1 MAGPLSSIRIV
12 EFAGLG
18 PGPFACMM
26 LADHGAEVIRID
38 RPGGTRGGPES
49 DPKTDILLR
58 SRRTIEVD
66 LKSATGQDVLRDLVA
81 SADGLVEGFRPG
93 VMERLGLGPEDMLTL
108 NPKLVYGRMTGWGQ
122 TGPYAPMAG
131 HDINYIALSGALHA
145 FGRKGD
151 KPTPPANM
159 VGDFGGGAMM
169 LAFGMVSA
177 LLDVQR
183 GGKGTVIDAAM
194 TDGSAL
200 LMSMIYAFHG
210 QGWWQDDRGV
220 NMLDTGAHF
229 YDVYKTA
236 DEKFVSIGAIEPQ
249 FYIQLLHLCGLS
261 NDPVMQIQNDQSQ
274 WDAMRDKL
282 ARLIET
288 KTRAEWDEIMIGHD
302 ACYAPVLSLAEAP
315 SHPHNTARDTFV
327 TAGNVLQPAPAPR
340 YSTHK
345 TTPPRMPDGQTDTRT
360 ILAELGYDTDR
371 IATILNAGGIA

>member
-1 MAGPLSSIRIV
+1 MGALDGVRVIELAGI
-12 EFAGLG
+12 G
-18 PGPFACMM
+18 PGPFCGMM
-26 LADHGAEVIRID
+26 LADMGAEIIRID
-38 RPGGTRGGPES
+38 RAGSVRGG
-49 DPKTDILLR
+49 DPASPPAVVNARGRR
-58 SRRTIEVD
+58 SIGVD
-66 LKSATGQDVLRDLVA
+66 LKSEVGRDLVLRLVED
-81 SADGLVEGFRPG
+81 ADVVFEGFRPG
-93 VMERLGLGPEDMLTL
+93 VAERLGVGPEDCLAR
-108 NPKLVYGRMTGWGQ
+108 NPAIVYGRMTGWGQ
-122 TGPYAPMAG
+122 TGPYAQMAG

-249 FYIQLLHLCGLS
+249 FYVQLLHLCGLS
-261 NDPVMQIQNDQSQ
+261 DEPEMQIQNDQRQ
-274 WDAMRDKL
+274 WDAMRDML

>member
-1 MAGPLSSIRIV
+1 MGALDGVRVVELAGI
-12 EFAGLG
+12 G
-18 PGPFACMM
+18 PGPFCGMM
-26 LADHGAEVIRID
+26 LADMGADVIRVD
-38 RPGGTRGGPES
+38 RTASVRGG
-49 DPKTDILLR
+49 DPDSPPPRVNDRGRR
-58 SRRTIEVD
+58 SVGVD
-66 LKSATGQDVLRDLVA
+66 LKSEQGREVVMRLVEG
-81 SADGLVEGFRPG
+81 ADMIFEGFRPG
-93 VMERLGLGPEDMLTL
+93 VAERLGVGPDDCLAR
-108 NPKLVYGRMTGWGQ
+108 NPAIVYGRMTGWGQ
-122 TGPYAPMAG
+122 TGPYAQMAG

-249 FYIQLLHLCGLS
+249 FYVQLLHLCGLS
-261 NDPVMQIQNDQSQ
+261 DEPEMQIQNDQRQ
-274 WDAMRDKL
+274 WDAMRDML

>member
-1 MAGPLSSIRIV
+1 
-12 EFAGLG
+12 
-18 PGPFACMM
+18 
-26 LADHGAEVIRID
+26 
-38 RPGGTRGGPES
+38 
-49 DPKTDILLR
+49 
-58 SRRTIEVD
+58 
-66 LKSATGQDVLRDLVA
+66 
-81 SADGLVEGFRPG
+81 
-93 VMERLGLGPEDMLTL
+93 
-108 NPKLVYGRMTGWGQ
+108 
-122 TGPYAPMAG
+122 
-131 HDINYIALSGALHA
+131 
-145 FGRKGD
+145 
-151 KPTPPANM
+151 M

-183 GGKGTVIDAAM
+183 GSKGTVIDAAM

-249 FYIQLLHLCGLS
+249 FYVQLLHLCGLS
-261 NDPVMQIQNDQSQ
+261 NDPDMQIQNDQRQ

-315 SHPHNTARDTFV
+315 SHPHNTARDTFI

-345 TTPPRMPDGQTDTRT
+345 TTPPRMPDGQTDTRH
-360 ILAELGYDTDR
+360 ILADLGYDTDR

>member
-1 MAGPLSSIRIV
+1 
-12 EFAGLG
+12 
-18 PGPFACMM
+18 
-26 LADHGAEVIRID
+26 
-38 RPGGTRGGPES
+38 
-49 DPKTDILLR
+49 
-58 SRRTIEVD
+58 
-66 LKSATGQDVLRDLVA
+66 
-81 SADGLVEGFRPG
+81 
-93 VMERLGLGPEDMLTL
+93 MERLGLGPGDMLTL

-236 DEKFVSIGAIEPQ
+236 DGKFVSIGAIEPQ
-249 FYIQLLHLCGLS
+249 FYVQLLHLCGLS

>member
-1 MAGPLSSIRIV
+1 
-12 EFAGLG
+12 
-18 PGPFACMM
+18 MM

-360 ILAELGYDTDR
+360 ILADLGYDTDR